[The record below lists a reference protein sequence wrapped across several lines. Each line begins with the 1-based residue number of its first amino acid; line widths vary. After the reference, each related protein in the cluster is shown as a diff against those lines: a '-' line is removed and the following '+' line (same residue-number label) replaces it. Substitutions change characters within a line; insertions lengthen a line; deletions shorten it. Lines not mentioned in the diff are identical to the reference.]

1 MKKID
6 TLVEDIYDLFT
17 DASSVDKDDLKL
29 SARQLSRAITNH
41 VVNRLLES
49 KQPKRKR
56 TLRMSQVGKPLRQLW
71 YDLKEYPVNEKP
83 LPHNQ
88 IKFLYGNILEEL
100 LLFLAKAAG
109 HTVEEEQKKVEL
121 DGVRGHKDCRIDG
134 VTVDVKSASSY
145 SFKKFE
151 SNTVGQDDPFGYIS
165 QLSGYAQAEGDREAA
180 FLAIDKQNG
189 KLALS
194 PLHELE
200 FDNVSQR
207 IGKIRKALD
216 SDIPPE
222 RCYSDVPEGKTG
234 NRKLS
239 IGCSYCPY
247 KFFCWSDINEG
258 RGLRTFRYANGPR
271 FFTRIVKQP
280 NVEEIPSGM
289 TNEN

>member
-6 TLVEDIYDLFT
+6 TLVEDMYALFT
-17 DASSVDKDDLKL
+17 DASSLDKDNLKL
-29 SARQLSRAITNH
+29 SARQLSKAMTDH

-49 KQPKRKR
+49 TQPKRKN

-71 YDLKEYPVNEKP
+71 YSLKDYPVYEKP

-100 LLFLAKAAG
+100 LLFLARAAG
-109 HTVEEEQKKVEL
+109 HTVTEEQKKVEL
-121 DGVRGHKDCRIDG
+121 SGVRGHKDCRIDG

-165 QLSGYAQAEGDREAA
+165 QLSGYAQAEGDSEAA

-189 KLALS
+189 KIALS

-200 FDNVSQR
+200 FDDVSER
-207 IGKIRKALD
+207 IKKINKALKL
-216 SDIPPE
+216 DIPPE
-222 RCYSDVPEGKTG
+222 RCYADVPEGKTG

-247 KFFCWSDINEG
+247 KFYCWKDINDG
-258 RGLRTFRYANGPR
+258 RGLRTFLYANGPR

-289 TNEN
+289 VNEN